1 MINTVASSLLHFL
14 IVKITDKRKRG
25 VNPSLPNVFLRLWN
39 TVNACLNPGSCYAE
53 RHFLGAGVIKILLLI
68 VIGLVVWALIRNY
81 QRSLNQSATR
91 TSEKAVENM
100 VKCAHCGVNLPR
112 SEAIYSGGDF
122 FCTPEHKQ
130 LGKK

>member
-1 MINTVASSLLHFL
+1 MF
-14 IVKITDKRKRG
+14 
-25 VNPSLPNVFLRLWN
+25 
-39 TVNACLNPGSCYAE
+39 
-53 RHFLGAGVIKILLLI
+53 KILLLI
-68 VIGLVVWALIRNY
+68 AIGFVVLAVIRTY
-81 QRSLNQSATR
+81 QRSLNKPTTSAR
-91 TSEKAVENM
+91 EPVVEDM

>member
-1 MINTVASSLLHFL
+1 MLDADFVGENSVL
-14 IVKITDKRKRG
+14 
-25 VNPSLPNVFLRLWN
+25 
-39 TVNACLNPGSCYAE
+39 
-53 RHFLGAGVIKILLLI
+53 KILLLI
-68 VIGLVVWALIRNY
+68 AIAFVVLAIIRTY
-81 QRSLNQSATR
+81 QRSLNRPPSATKR
-91 TSEKAVENM
+91 APEVENM

>member
-1 MINTVASSLLHFL
+1 M
-14 IVKITDKRKRG
+14 
-25 VNPSLPNVFLRLWN
+25 
-39 TVNACLNPGSCYAE
+39 
-53 RHFLGAGVIKILLLI
+53 IKILLLI
-68 VIGLVVWALIRNY
+68 VVGFAVWAVIRAY
-81 QRSLNQSATR
+81 QRSLNKPSSPVR
-91 TSEKAVENM
+91 GDIVEDM